1 MHSLLHQWHHTDY
14 RTVHRKQEHD
24 MFSTIYFAAAS
35 ALAFDDTPP
44 DVAAKI
50 LNGQFL
56 EAARHAAQRVEADA
70 PHSPPSYA
78 QLQIYADL
86 ELMLG
91 RQEEAEETYRRAQ
104 RAIRQQRDD
113 LRIASCRNTGWQAFF
128 RNQFNVALSCFKRV
142 SEEKAAAPRQRL
154 DSLVGAT
161 LVSFHLGLIQAAC
174 HRLGELAEL
183 AETHS
188 DKRWVY
194 LVEALRRDL
203 FAQHELHCSEKL
215 ADHIYWRSV
224 IAEFEPH
231 EAPTRN
237 SNPHGTLLPILAG
250 RLQHLRHVVALAS
263 GEAAA
268 GESLMVHVN
277 WSRKAGLVDYHRS
290 LCLES
295 TLAAIAGHT
304 TVLAESMLDA
314 SGAANTQRSQHARW
328 YLDYLYC
335 RAKILQQQ
343 LRTQEFAQFYGRY
356 ALASIQHVRADSMS
370 MPAVAT
376 ERMQSP
382 RSVQRSD
389 DVSARLPAK
398 YRRAY
403 RYLMDNLDQKDL
415 SVREVASHVG
425 VTERAI
431 QAAFKNHLGLSPS
444 ELIRRQRMERI
455 RDDLLD
461 DDAPIAR
468 VLDVANKWGVCHRS
482 TLINGY
488 RRVFQEAPSETMGR

>member
-1 MHSLLHQWHHTDY
+1 
-14 RTVHRKQEHD
+14 

-35 ALAFDDTPP
+35 ALAFDDTPS
-44 DVAAKI
+44 DVASKI
-50 LNGQFL
+50 LNGQFM
-56 EAARHAAQRVEADA
+56 EASHSAAQHADSGHA
-70 PHSPPSYA
+70 QPGYA
-78 QLQIYADL
+78 QLQIYGDL

-104 RAIRQQRDD
+104 KAIRNQRDG

-128 RNQFNVALSCFKRV
+128 RNQFNVALSCFKRIG
-142 SEEKAAAPRQRL
+142 EEKAATSRQRL
-154 DSLVGAT
+154 DSLVGVT
-161 LVSFHLGLIQAAC
+161 LVSFHLGHIQAAC
-174 HRLGELAEL
+174 NRLGELATL
-183 AETHS
+183 AVAH
-188 DKRWVY
+188 DDRRWMY

-203 FAQHELHCSEKL
+203 FAQHELHGSERL

-224 IAEFEPH
+224 IAEFSPS
-231 EAPTRN
+231 EAPMRN
-237 SNPHGTLLPILAG
+237 VAPAGTVLPLLAG
-250 RLQHLRHVVALAS
+250 RIEHLRHLAS
-263 GEAAA
+263 LAEGRPAGSEALK
-268 GESLMVHVN
+268 EYVR
-277 WSRKAGLVDYHRS
+277 WSRKAGLSDYHRS
-290 LCLES
+290 LCLEI
-295 TLAAIAGHT
+295 TLAAIAGRVT
-304 TVLAESMLDA
+304 PLAEAMLDA
-314 SGAANTQRSQHARW
+314 SGAATSQGAQHARW

-335 RAKILQQQ
+335 RAKIMQLQM
-343 LRTQEFAQFYGRY
+343 RTQEFAQFYGRY

-370 MPAVAT
+370 MPAVASSEIQT
-376 ERMQSP
+376 TRTQ
-382 RSVQRSD
+382 QRSD

-425 VTERAI
+425 VTERAM

-461 DDAPIAR
+461 DDAPVMR
-468 VLDVANKWGVCHRS
+468 VLDVANKWGVRHRS

>member
-1 MHSLLHQWHHTDY
+1 
-14 RTVHRKQEHD
+14 

-35 ALAFDDTPP
+35 ALAFDDTPTH
-44 DVAAKI
+44 VASKI
-50 LNGQFL
+50 LNGEIL
-56 EAARHAAQRVEADA
+56 EAARCAANYADSDA
-70 PHSPPSYA
+70 ARAQPTYA
-78 QLQIYADL
+78 QLQIHADI

-91 RQEEAEETYRRAQ
+91 RHEEAEESYRRAQ
-104 RAIRQQRDD
+104 KTIRQQRDG

-128 RNQFNVALSCFKRV
+128 RNQFNVALSCFKRIG
-142 SEEKAAAPRQRL
+142 EEKAATPRQRL

-174 HRLGELAEL
+174 HRLGELAAL
-183 AETHS
+183 AATHE
-188 DKRWVY
+188 DRRWIYV
-194 LVEALRRDL
+194 VEALRRDL
-203 FAQHELHCSEKL
+203 FAQHELHCAERL

-224 IAEFEPH
+224 IAEFEPC
-231 EAPTRN
+231 EAPARG
-237 SNPHGTLLPILAG
+237 SSPAGTVAPLLAE
-250 RLQHLRHVVALAS
+250 RLEHLRHLVSLAEGRS
-263 GEAAA
+263 AA
-268 GESLMVHVN
+268 GEGLKEHVN
-277 WSRKAGLVDYHRS
+277 WSRKAGLNDYHRS
-290 LCLES
+290 LCLEI
-295 TLAAIAGHT
+295 TLAAIAGHAT
-304 TVLAESMLDA
+304 PLAETMLDA
-314 SGAANTQRSQHARW
+314 SGAANSQGSQHARW

-335 RAKILQQQ
+335 RAKIMQQQ

-370 MPAVAT
+370 MPAVAADH
-376 ERMQSP
+376 MQST
-382 RSVQRSD
+382 RTVQRSD

-425 VTERAI
+425 VTERAM

-461 DDAPIAR
+461 DDAPVTR
-468 VLDVANKWGVCHRS
+468 VLDVANKWGVRHRS

>member
-1 MHSLLHQWHHTDY
+1 
-14 RTVHRKQEHD
+14 

-35 ALAFDDTPP
+35 ALSFDDTPT
-44 DVAAKI
+44 DVASKL
-50 LNGQFL
+50 LNGQFF
-56 EAARHAAQRVEADA
+56 EAARSAAHHADTDA
-70 PHSPPSYA
+70 VQVQPSYA
-78 QLQIYADL
+78 QLQIYGDL
-86 ELMLG
+86 ELLLG
-91 RQEEAEETYRRAQ
+91 RQEEAEEIYRRAQ
-104 RAIRQQRDD
+104 KTIRQQRDGM
-113 LRIASCRNTGWQAFF
+113 RIASCRNTGWQAFF
-128 RNQFNVALSCFKRV
+128 RNQFSVALSCFKRV
-142 SEEKAAAPRQRL
+142 GEEKAATPRQRL

-174 HRLGELAEL
+174 HRLGELAAL
-183 AETHS
+183 AATHS
-188 DKRWVY
+188 DRRWTY

-203 FAQHELHCSEKL
+203 FAQHELHCSERL

-224 IAEFEPH
+224 IAEF
-231 EAPTRN
+231 APDQAPMRN
-237 SNPHGTLLPILAG
+237 CAPDGTVLPLLAD
-250 RLQHLRHVVALAS
+250 RLEHLRHLVALAR
-263 GEAAA
+263 GDAAA
-268 GESLMVHVN
+268 SEGLKEHVSA
-277 WSRKAGLVDYHRS
+277 SRKAGLTDYHRS
-290 LCLES
+290 LCLEI
-295 TLAAIAGHT
+295 TLAAIAGHAT
-304 TVLAESMLDA
+304 ALAETMLDT
-314 SGAANTQRSQHARW
+314 SGAANAQGSQHARW

-335 RAKILQQQ
+335 RAKIMQQQ

-370 MPAVAT
+370 MPAVAS
-376 ERMQSP
+376 EHVQST
-382 RSVQRSD
+382 RTVQRSD

-425 VTERAI
+425 VTERAM

-455 RDDLLD
+455 RGDLLD
-461 DDAPIAR
+461 DGAPVTR
-468 VLDVANKWGVCHRS
+468 LLDVANKWGVRHRS

>member
-1 MHSLLHQWHHTDY
+1 
-14 RTVHRKQEHD
+14 

-35 ALAFDDTPP
+35 ALAFDDTPA
-44 DVAAKI
+44 DVASKM
-50 LNGQFL
+50 LQGQFL
-56 EAARHAAQRVEADA
+56 DAVRHAARHADTDTAQAQ
-70 PHSPPSYA
+70 PSYA
-78 QLQIYADL
+78 QLQVCADL

-91 RQEEAEETYRRAQ
+91 RHEEAEETYRRAQ
-104 RAIRQQRDD
+104 KAIRAQRDG
-113 LRIASCRNTGWQAFF
+113 LRIASCRNTGWQALF

-142 SEEKAAAPRQRL
+142 GEEKAATPRQRL

-174 HRLGELAEL
+174 HRLGELAAL
-183 AETHS
+183 AATHG
-188 DKRWVY
+188 DRRWSY
-194 LVEALRRDL
+194 LVDALRRDL
-203 FAQHELHCSEKL
+203 FAQHELHGAERL
-215 ADHIYWRSV
+215 ADHIYWRSA
-224 IAEFEPH
+224 IAEFEPS
-231 EAPTRN
+231 EAPVPG
-237 SNPHGTLLPILAG
+237 SQPAGTVLPLLAE
-250 RLQHLRHVVALAS
+250 RLSHLNRLVALADGRTS
-263 GEAAA
+263 A
-268 GESLMVHVN
+268 GETLKQYVS
-277 WSRKAGLVDYHRS
+277 WSRQAGLNDYHRS
-290 LCLES
+290 LCLEI
-295 TLAAIAGHT
+295 TLAAIAGHAT
-304 TVLAESMLDA
+304 PLAEAMLDA
-314 SGAANTQRSQHARW
+314 SGAANSQGSQHARW

-335 RAKILQQQ
+335 RAKIMQQQ
-343 LRTQEFAQFYGRY
+343 MRTQEFAQFYGRY

-370 MPAVAT
+370 MPAAAADH
-376 ERMQSP
+376 MQAS
-382 RSVQRSD
+382 RTAQRSD

-425 VTERAI
+425 VTERAM

-461 DDAPIAR
+461 DGAPATR
-468 VLDVANKWGVCHRS
+468 VLDVANKWGVRHRS